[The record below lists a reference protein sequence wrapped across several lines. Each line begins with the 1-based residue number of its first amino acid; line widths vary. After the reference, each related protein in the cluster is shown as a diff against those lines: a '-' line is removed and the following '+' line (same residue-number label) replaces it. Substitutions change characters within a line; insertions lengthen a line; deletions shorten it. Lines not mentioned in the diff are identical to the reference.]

1 MRTAGVSGFP
11 VSLVLLSLLR
21 RQTIQNDTTGVQRV
35 VPSFSNK
42 LRLMIRPGVFA
53 HPCPQL
59 REEIDVSQG
68 LKKKKKKKTQVSFW
82 KTVGRLQLPFETVF
96 VLCVCGVS

>member
-21 RQTIQNDTTGVQRV
+21 RQTIENDTTGVQRGV
-35 VPSFSNK
+35 SSFSYK
-42 LRLMIRPGVFA
+42 LRLMICPGVFA

-59 REEIDVSQG
+59 TEEIDVSQG
-68 LKKKKKKKTQVSFW
+68 LKKTDALSKLLENSRKTSVAF
-82 KTVGRLQLPFETVF
+82 
-96 VLCVCGVS
+96 